1 LILAN
6 RYHIA
11 IVVAEMQ
18 KDVVDKVL
26 WKQAIEQSRDIESLV
41 LPKYIKIRAE
51 LIAKEEGFPNK
62 RK

>member
-1 LILAN
+1 
-6 RYHIA
+6 
-11 IVVAEMQ
+11 MQ
-18 KDVVDKVL
+18 KDDIDKVL
-26 WKQAIEQSRDIESLV
+26 WKQAVEQSQDIESLV